1 VSIDFTRIKALVEQ
15 RDEFLS
21 EHPELQHIQDE
32 INEKLKGI
40 KDVKERNRLLQE
52 MLLNSWYRI
61 TEIKL

>member
-1 VSIDFTRIKALVEQ
+1 VSIDFMRIKALVEQ

>member
-15 RDEFLS
+15 RDELLS